1 MARIGL
7 VIYLILLGP
16 GELICPCCALSFV
29 TSDLQG
35 TCGGVPSC
43 PCCPG
48 MPPSEQSP
56 SGPKCPCQVRAENVA
71 LPSARTQQARQAPG
85 KIRDC
90 VFPAPHLW
98 LPNNASLNANLW
110 SSVRVDGAFLSP
122 RDRLHVICLLRC

>member
-16 GELICPCCALSFV
+16 AELICPCSALSSV
-29 TSDLQG
+29 ASDSQG
-35 TCGGVPSC
+35 TSGRVPSC

-48 MPPSEQSP
+48 LPAGEQSP
-56 SGPKCPCQVRAENVA
+56 SVPQCPCQVRAENVA
-71 LPSARTQQARQAPG
+71 LPSVRTQQARQTPG

-90 VFPAPHLW
+90 VFPAPHHW

-110 SSVRVDGAFLSP
+110 SSVRADGAFLSP

>member
-16 GELICPCCALSFV
+16 AELICPCSALSFV
-29 TSDLQG
+29 TLDSPG
-35 TCGGVPSC
+35 ASGGEASC

-48 MPPSEQSP
+48 LPSGGRSP
-56 SGPKCPCQVRAENVA
+56 SGPSCPCQARTENVA
-71 LPSARTQQARQAPG
+71 LPSASTQQGRQASG

-90 VFPAPHLW
+90 LFPSPLYW
-98 LPNNASLNANLW
+98 LPDNSSLSGNLT
-110 SSVRVDGAFLSP
+110 SIAKVDGAFLSP